1 MFFKKIKKNTQRYHY
16 FTPAYQKSRWY
27 DLLFLRYRVWQTEIG
42 NFGSVFALLPTK
54 NLKNQNF
61 EKMGKKN
68 CWRYHNFTHVYQTPN
83 GCLPLLDWIEAL
95 TLSLLLNL
103 HPKIEALIRS
113 IYFFS
118 FDFVSCIEH
127 CWHACQVVLIMLPDG
142 FLYQLF
148 HCPRVNFRSMTI
160 GQPHSPMTQRSPG
173 DLY

>member
-1 MFFKKIKKNTQRYHY
+1 MIYCSWDIECDRLKLVILGQFLHFYPLKTWKIRIFKK
-16 FTPAYQKSRWY
+16 W
-27 DLLFLRYRVWQTEIG
+27 
-42 NFGSVFALLPTK
+42 
-54 NLKNQNF
+54 
-61 EKMGKKN
+61 GKKTAGD
-68 CWRYHNFTHVYQTPN
+68 FTHVYQTPN

-103 HPKIEALIRS
+103 HPKIGALIRS
-113 IYFFS
+113 INFFS